1 MSLPKILRPPSLRPL
16 KAAALILGAVALTA
30 ASAVASTAANTVI
43 TNTATVNFNDAGGV
57 AQPAVSASAT
67 VTVALVPGA
76 VTLSSPVPQTIAQG
90 GANASLTYTITSTAN
105 GPDNYSLTSVAT
117 PANVSGV
124 TPTFPGGTPIA
135 VGGTTLAAPANNGD
149 ASITVPYDNAG
160 GAVVNGIGVGST
172 IIVGGNPY
180 TVTTVTKNAPANTT
194 AIGIGTVIAG
204 GTVAA
209 GQIVGERKTF
219 TVSVPSGTVT
229 SGNSGTQTVNTTA
242 TSATAPNPATTQTT
256 ATVITV
262 NRPTLTVSKLVSTDG
277 GSTFGAAGSAPPG
290 TVLIYKIVATNSGST
305 SAGAVAFTDALPAY
319 LTYQAGTG
327 KFATAA
333 ATTYAAATALT
344 EGVGGY
350 SMAANTVTYNPGGGT
365 GTVAGGGVLVLFFG
379 AKIN

>member
-1 MSLPKILRPPSLRPL
+1 MSLSKALSPPSLRPR

-67 VTVALVPGA
+67 VTVLLVPAA
-76 VTLSSPVPQTIAQG
+76 VTLSSPGPQTIAQG
-90 GANASLTYTITSTAN
+90 GVNASLTYTITSTAN
-105 GPDNYSLTSVAT
+105 GPDNYTLTSVAT

-124 TPTFPGGTPIA
+124 TPTFGTPIA
-135 VGGTTLAAPANNGD
+135 LGGTTLAAPANNGD
-149 ASITVPYDNAG
+149 GSITVPYDNAG

-172 IIVGGNPY
+172 IIIASNPY
-180 TVTTVTKNAPANTT
+180 TVTTVTKNVAANTT
-194 AIGIGTVIAG
+194 TIGIGAVIAG
-204 GTVAA
+204 PALA

-256 ATVITV
+256 PTVITV
-262 NRPTLTVSKLVSTDG
+262 NRPTLTVTKLVSTDG
-277 GSTFGAAGSAPPG
+277 GSTFAASGSAVPG
-290 TVLIYKIVATNSGST
+290 TVLIYKIIATNSGST
-305 SAGAVAFTDALPAY
+305 NANAVTFTDALPAY

-333 ATTYAAATALT
+333 ATTYAVATALT
-344 EGVGGY
+344 EGSGGY
-350 SMAANTVTYNPGGGT
+350 SIAVNTVTYNPGGAT

>member
-1 MSLPKILRPPSLRPL
+1 MSLPKILIPPSLRPL
-16 KAAALILGAVALTA
+16 RAAALILGAVALTA
-30 ASAVASTAANTVI
+30 SSALASTAANTAI

-57 AQPAVSASAT
+57 AQPAVSASVT
-67 VTVALVPGA
+67 VTVSLVPAA
-76 VTLSSPVPQTIAQG
+76 VTLSSPGPQTIAQG

-105 GPDNYSLTSVAT
+105 GPDNYNLTSVAT

-124 TPTFPGGTPIA
+124 SPTFPGGTPIA
-135 VGGTTLAAPANNGD
+135 LGGTTLAAPANNGD
-149 ASITVPYDNAG
+149 TSITVPYDNAG

-172 IIVGGNPY
+172 IIVASNPY
-180 TVTTVTKNAPANTT
+180 TVTTVTKNVAANTT
-194 AIGIGTVIAG
+194 TIGIGAAIAG
-204 GTVAA
+204 AALA

-219 TVSVPSGTVT
+219 NVSVPSGTVS

-256 ATVITV
+256 PTVITV
-262 NRPTLTVSKLVSTDG
+262 NRPTLTVAKLVSTDG
-277 GSTFGAAGSAPPG
+277 GISFGATGSAPPG
-290 TVLIYKIVATNSGST
+290 TVLIYKIIATNSGST

-344 EGVGGY
+344 EGSGGY
-350 SMAANTVTYNPGGGT
+350 SIAANTVTYNAGGGT